1 MKNPILDE
9 VRRVRLQIAAESGNT
24 VEGLWA
30 YLESRRDMC
39 EKWGLK
45 FSDRKPAKPKRRRKA
60 A

>member
-9 VRRVRLQIAAESGNT
+9 VRRIRHEIDAEAGGT
-24 VEGLWA
+24 VEGLSA
-30 YLESRRDMC
+30 YLKSRRHLV

-45 FSDRKPAKPKRRRKA
+45 FSDRKPVKPKRRRKA